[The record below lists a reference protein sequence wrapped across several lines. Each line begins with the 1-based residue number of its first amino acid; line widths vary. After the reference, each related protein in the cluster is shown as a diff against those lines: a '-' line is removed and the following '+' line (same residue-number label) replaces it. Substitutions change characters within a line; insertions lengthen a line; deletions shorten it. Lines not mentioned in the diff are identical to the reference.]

1 MNSNIKDFEIIE
13 NKNEISA
20 KENMIFTLRVR
31 IEELTKKKE
40 EYKNFRKKIY
50 SIQCLCCNY
59 YIYSRYTYY
68 HCMSYSK

>member
-1 MNSNIKDFEIIE
+1 MNLDNDEFKILK
-13 NKNEISA
+13 NMNEISA
-20 KENMIFTLRVR
+20 KENMISTLRIR